1 MTEAQPDQ
9 DVLNYIHWAVQT
21 GLGGRGEGGVSLV
34 HEFRFKPQQQLLL
47 MNKPE
52 PVHHEAIL
60 RSICGERHRWG

>member
-9 DVLNYIHWAVQT
+9 AVPTTSRALQ
-21 GLGGRGEGGVSLV
+21 GSGVSLV
-34 HEFRFKPQQQLLL
+34 HEFRFEPQQQLLL

-60 RSICGERHRWG
+60 